1 MNRSKTGLGLDRIVG
16 QKLVESNFKELSLH
30 LAVKQR
36 AGKQSGQL
44 LVDFTMT
51 QTLRIYSFPK
61 SFPI

>member
-51 QTLRIYSFPK
+51 QTLRI
-61 SFPI
+61 